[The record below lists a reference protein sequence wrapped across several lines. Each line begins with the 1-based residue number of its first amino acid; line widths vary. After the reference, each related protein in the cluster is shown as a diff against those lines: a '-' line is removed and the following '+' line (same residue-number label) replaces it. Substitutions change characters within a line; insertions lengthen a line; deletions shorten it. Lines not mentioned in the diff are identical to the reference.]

1 MREVSL
7 EFSLTPHALAAY
19 YLIAP
24 AEASANLARYD
35 GVRYGLR
42 EDAPDVFSMYEAT
55 RRSGFGREVKRRCL
69 IGAYALSAGYYDALY
84 GQAQRV
90 RTLIMRDFARAF
102 ESCDVLICPT
112 SPTVAFELG
121 ALVDDPLA
129 MYACDLFTL
138 PVNLAGLPG
147 LSIPSGLSEGLPV
160 GLQLIGPAFSENTL
174 LAAGHALEGAFGV
187 RPRAAAPRRNL
198 GMSAP
203 RTSIPEGWEAVI
215 GLEIHV
221 QLNTRSKMFCRCE
234 NVPGGEPNTRICPV
248 CTAHPG
254 VLPVPNRAAI
264 EKSILVGIAL
274 GSRIAE
280 RSIFYRKNYF
290 YPDSPKAY
298 QISQY
303 DEPLCVGGSLDV
315 LGPDGTETVRFVRAH
330 LEEDAAKTIH
340 AGGGS
345 GRIAGSTG
353 SVVDFNRCG
362 TPLLEI
368 VTEPDLRTP
377 EAARRFLTLLK
388 ATIQA
393 IGVSDCDMEKG
404 SLRCDANVSVRRPG
418 EQGFRPKAELKNMN
432 SFRFLERGIEA
443 ELRRQAAVYEDGGS
457 ISLQTLHYDPQRDEL
472 TVLRSKE
479 EADDYRYFPEPD
491 LVPMEPSPELIERL
505 RSELPELPAARSA
518 RFVSDFGLSLQD
530 ADVLNQSP
538 AMATYFEQLAALS
551 RRCQVVGQLDHGRAL
566 GAPQRARAD
575 DRGVPVEPASL
586 AQLIALVGD
595 GTLGSAGAKQVF
607 AALAAGEGGG
617 DARAIVDARGLAQI
631 ADQSALRAVV
641 DEVVAANPGQAA
653 EYRAGKDALLGFFVG
668 QVMRS
673 TGGRAEP
680 RAVQELLREALR
692 PPS

>member
-1 MREVSL
+1 VS
-7 EFSLTPHALAAY
+7 
-19 YLIAP
+19 
-24 AEASANLARYD
+24 
-35 GVRYGLR
+35 V
-42 EDAPDVFSMYEAT
+42 
-55 RRSGFGREVKRRCL
+55 
-69 IGAYALSAGYYDALY
+69 
-84 GQAQRV
+84 
-90 RTLIMRDFARAF
+90 
-102 ESCDVLICPT
+102 
-112 SPTVAFELG
+112 
-121 ALVDDPLA
+121 
-129 MYACDLFTL
+129 
-138 PVNLAGLPG
+138 
-147 LSIPSGLSEGLPV
+147 
-160 GLQLIGPAFSENTL
+160 
-174 LAAGHALEGAFGV
+174 
-187 RPRAAAPRRNL
+187 
-198 GMSAP
+198 
-203 RTSIPEGWEAVI
+203 PEGWEAVI

-221 QLNTRSKMFCRCE
+221 QLNTRSKMFCRCPNE
-234 NVPGGEPNTRICPV
+234 SGGEPNTRICPV
-248 CTAHPG
+248 CSAHPG
-254 VLPVPNRAAI
+254 VLPVANRAAV

-315 LGPDGTETVRFVRAH
+315 QGPDGVDTVRFVRAH

-353 SVVDFNRCG
+353 SVVDFNRAG

-418 EQGFRPKAELKNMN
+418 EDGFRPKAELKNMN

-443 ELRRQAAVYEDGGS
+443 ELRRQAEVYDAGGT
-457 ISLQTLHYDPQRDEL
+457 IALQTLHYDPQRDEL

-491 LVPMEPSPELIERL
+491 LVPMEPSGELIERL
-505 RSELPELPAARSA
+505 RSELPELPAARAA
-518 RFVSDFGLSLQD
+518 RFVEALGLSMQD
-530 ADVLNQSP
+530 ALVLNQSP
-538 AMATYFEQLAALS
+538 AMASYFEELAALAGDPKTS
-551 RRCQVVGQLDHGRAL
+551 ANWIMGELSAYLNEHSLEIEQSPV
-566 GAPQRARAD
+566 APQAL
-575 DRGVPVEPASL
+575 ASL
-586 AQLIALVGD
+586 IGLVAD
-595 GTLGSAGAKQVF
+595 GTLGSTGAKQVF
-607 AALAAGEGGG
+607 AALASGNGELT
-617 DARAIVDARGLAQI
+617 AEQIVERDGLAQI
-631 ADQSALRAVV
+631 ADQGALRAVV

-680 RAVQELLREALR
+680 RTVQELLREALAA
-692 PPS
+692 SS

>member
-1 MREVSL
+1 VS
-7 EFSLTPHALAAY
+7 S
-19 YLIAP
+19 
-24 AEASANLARYD
+24 
-35 GVRYGLR
+35 V
-42 EDAPDVFSMYEAT
+42 
-55 RRSGFGREVKRRCL
+55 
-69 IGAYALSAGYYDALY
+69 
-84 GQAQRV
+84 
-90 RTLIMRDFARAF
+90 
-102 ESCDVLICPT
+102 
-112 SPTVAFELG
+112 
-121 ALVDDPLA
+121 
-129 MYACDLFTL
+129 
-138 PVNLAGLPG
+138 
-147 LSIPSGLSEGLPV
+147 
-160 GLQLIGPAFSENTL
+160 
-174 LAAGHALEGAFGV
+174 
-187 RPRAAAPRRNL
+187 
-198 GMSAP
+198 
-203 RTSIPEGWEAVI
+203 PEGWEAVI

-234 NVPGGEPNTRICPV
+234 NIPGGEPNTRICPV

-254 VLPVPNRAAI
+254 VLPVPNRAAV

-315 LGPDGTETVRFVRAH
+315 LGPDGTESVRFVRAH

-340 AGGGS
+340 AGGGA

-418 EQGFRPKAELKNMN
+418 EQELRPKAELKNMN

-443 ELRRQAAVYEDGGS
+443 ELRRQASVYESGGR

-491 LVPMEPSPELIERL
+491 LVPMEPSSELVERL
-505 RSELPELPAARSA
+505 RSELPAARAA
-518 RFVSDFGLSLQD
+518 RFVSEFGLSLQD
-530 ADVLNQSP
+530 ALVLNQSP
-538 AMATYFEQLAALS
+538 AMATYFEQLADVAGDAKASANWIMGELSAYLNEHALPIEES
-551 RRCQVVGQLDHGRAL
+551 PVDPPAL
-566 GAPQRARAD
+566 AR
-575 DRGVPVEPASL
+575 
-586 AQLIALVGD
+586 LIALVAD

-617 DARAIVDARGLAQI
+617 DARTIVEQRGLAQI
-631 ADQSALRAVV
+631 ADQGALRAVV
-641 DEVVAANPGQAA
+641 DEIVAANPGQAA
-653 EYRAGKDALLGFFVG
+653 EYRAGKDALLGYFVG

-680 RAVQELLREALR
+680 RAVQELLREALHAA
-692 PPS
+692 S

>member
-1 MREVSL
+1 
-7 EFSLTPHALAAY
+7 
-19 YLIAP
+19 
-24 AEASANLARYD
+24 
-35 GVRYGLR
+35 
-42 EDAPDVFSMYEAT
+42 
-55 RRSGFGREVKRRCL
+55 
-69 IGAYALSAGYYDALY
+69 
-84 GQAQRV
+84 
-90 RTLIMRDFARAF
+90 
-102 ESCDVLICPT
+102 
-112 SPTVAFELG
+112 
-121 ALVDDPLA
+121 
-129 MYACDLFTL
+129 
-138 PVNLAGLPG
+138 
-147 LSIPSGLSEGLPV
+147 
-160 GLQLIGPAFSENTL
+160 
-174 LAAGHALEGAFGV
+174 
-187 RPRAAAPRRNL
+187 
-198 GMSAP
+198 MSAARSP
-203 RTSIPEGWEAVI
+203 IPEGWEAVI

-221 QLNTRSKMFCRCE
+221 QLNTRTKMFCRCE

-254 VLPVPNRAAI
+254 VLPVPNRIAV

-274 GSRIAE
+274 GSRIAD

-443 ELRRQAAVYEDGGS
+443 ELRRQAEVYEAGGS

-518 RFVSDFGLSLQD
+518 RFVSEFGLSLQD
-530 ADVLNQSP
+530 ADVLNQTP
-538 AMATYFEQLAALS
+538 ETATYFEQLAALAGDPKAS
-551 RRCQVVGQLDHGRAL
+551 ANWVMGELSAYLNEHGL
-566 GAPQRARAD
+566 PIEESPVAPAA
-575 DRGVPVEPASL
+575 L

-617 DARAIVDARGLAQI
+617 DARAIVDERGLAQI
-631 ADQSALRAVV
+631 ADQGALRAVV

-680 RAVQELLREALR
+680 RAVQELLREALQA
-692 PPS
+692 SS

>member
-1 MREVSL
+1 M
-7 EFSLTPHALAAY
+7 T
-19 YLIAP
+19 
-24 AEASANLARYD
+24 
-35 GVRYGLR
+35 
-42 EDAPDVFSMYEAT
+42 AT
-55 RRSGFGREVKRRCL
+55 
-69 IGAYALSAGYYDALY
+69 
-84 GQAQRV
+84 
-90 RTLIMRDFARAF
+90 
-102 ESCDVLICPT
+102 T
-112 SPTVAFELG
+112 SV
-121 ALVDDPLA
+121 
-129 MYACDLFTL
+129 
-138 PVNLAGLPG
+138 
-147 LSIPSGLSEGLPV
+147 
-160 GLQLIGPAFSENTL
+160 
-174 LAAGHALEGAFGV
+174 
-187 RPRAAAPRRNL
+187 
-198 GMSAP
+198 
-203 RTSIPEGWEAVI
+203 PEGWEAVI

-221 QLNTRSKMFCRCE
+221 QLNTRTKMFCRCE
-234 NVPGGEPNTRICPV
+234 NTPGGEPNTRICPV

-254 VLPVPNRAAI
+254 VLPVPNRIAV
-264 EKSILVGIAL
+264 EKSILVGLAL
-274 GSRIAE
+274 GSAIAE

-303 DEPLCVGGSLDV
+303 EEPLCVGGSLAV
-315 LGPDGTETVRFVRAH
+315 EGPDGSETVRFVRAH

-443 ELRRQAAVYEDGGS
+443 ELRRQAAVYEDGGT

-505 RSELPELPAARSA
+505 RAELPELPAARAA
-518 RFVSDFGLSLQD
+518 RFVSQHSLSVQD
-530 ADVLNQSP
+530 AQVLNQSP
-538 AMATYFEQLAALS
+538 AMATYFEELAGLTGDPKSAANWIMGELS
-551 RRCQVVGQLDHGRAL
+551 AYLNEHGLAIE
-566 GAPQRARAD
+566 D
-575 DRGVPVEPASL
+575 SPVRPPSL
-586 AQLIALVGD
+586 AGLIALVAE

-607 AALAAGEGGG
+607 AGLAAGEGGG
-617 DARAIVDARGLAQI
+617 DARRITEERGLEQI
-631 ADQSALRAVV
+631 ADQDALRS
-641 DEVVAANPGQAA
+641 VVAEIVAAHPAQAA
-653 EYRAGKDALLGFFVG
+653 EYRAGKQALIGFFVG
-668 QVMRS
+668 QIMRQ

-680 RAVQELLREALR
+680 RAVQELLREELDAG
-692 PPS
+692 S